1 MAIKKILLR
10 RDSRANWEANNPVL
24 SEGEIGVILDGPNST
39 IKIGAY
45 KNSETGE
52 LYTWN
57 ELPEIQRTDKYLE
70 DYIEKGE
77 AQEEFTRINTLLDD
91 LNNSLEEST
100 SSSFINSIGERVF
113 KFNGFD
119 DPASSIIYSE
129 FLEVTNISYI
139 KFSNS
144 LKKFIA
150 FSENLY
156 KFSGYLE
163 EAFDYEQ
170 FQINDFNPPSYY
182 DWDNY
187 SLLFSSSYGR
197 FIRVDTTGRT
207 IYINGT
213 IPDSY
218 KFGSGNVYINK
229 ENDKL
234 YIWRDST
241 RLTEVGYDIYYS
253 DNFKL
258 DQSLITSDSYK
269 YNNSGIKQRYLN
281 TSSGVIYEWENN
293 SLIEYVE
300 IKDGSITTEKLADSA
315 VTEEKIASNAIT
327 GDKISRGSIK
337 SSNIGPGEIKL
348 RNLNSEVLTASNITF
363 DNTDTSI
370 TGSDI
375 QAVIKELSDNKQ
387 EKLVSGT
394 NVKTIN
400 NQSILG
406 NGNISTLYDDT
417 ELKSSINTL
426 SGRIDTLVNDNAGEA
441 IDTFNEI
448 TEFLSGI
455 ENTETLDGIL
465 GGIGEELSK
474 KANTSSLATVATSGS
489 YNDLINVPTAS
500 TGAYG
505 VTKLSDSTSSTS
517 TSLAATAN
525 AVKQAYDLANSAVKS
540 SELANY
546 VTNQTFTEVIEETEL
561 IVSTAITDLE
571 DKKVNSSDLHAVATS
586 GSYNDLTDKPTIPTN
601 YKTIQTSVSS
611 PSTSGSTTAFIDTIS
626 QDTNG
631 KITVTKKN
639 VQFPTAVTSISGKIN
654 LSYLEDNT
662 DLQNAIKSPKLNEIK
677 YYLIADSFGSLPSSE
692 TCYDIPS
699 DVVKALTTTVSNST
713 TQTAINTAIAGI
725 SFNSIGVNV
734 GDLIAFTLVEVA
746 ASDLANSLG
755 ISLSLPGTVQVYQ
768 YKILSTNDAKAPY
781 TGNSSAGVMGLLSPW
796 DKARI
801 DKIDGIEWTANNNRD
816 RLNDINS
823 HRYTWGVNM
832 DDALENGIYA
842 WVQECRSG
850 NPGGI
855 IENFSLVVNRS
866 SNADP
871 NYYTIQQTA
880 YGRTGLAA
888 NRVWTRMIFK
898 LSEEGSQDPNRKDD
912 FTFPW
917 VEVSNGQNP
926 NILKNTNF
934 DLHETDGVSLKYWKQ
949 YNSSTQ
955 LINIDKNKIIEG
967 GFKGLNNSYKF
978 DTTTPAYTVLYYEV
992 QAEVINGDIFTLSCV
1007 SRNTCSEG
1015 VTYPTGTG
1023 FLIRLPNP
1031 NPNDGTADSNGT
1043 YHDYSWEDCW
1053 DVVSH
1058 NCNYTSWSNSNME
1071 NARIN
1076 APFGSIPDW
1085 TTKFVT
1091 FRYLGETPYTGNIRV
1106 TVYRWSDSIDGEI
1119 AQLKLE
1125 LGNVATQYL
1134 KHTDDTAELS
1144 AQIIREEIS
1153 SVLNTPL

>member
-10 RDSRANWEANNPVL
+10 RDSRANWETNNPVL

-70 DYIEKGE
+70 DYIEKEE

-91 LNNSLEEST
+91 LNNSLEEAT
-100 SSSFINSIGERVF
+100 NPAFIESIGDRVF

-119 DPASSIIYSE
+119 NDSLSDSIIYSE
-129 FLEVTNISYI
+129 FLEITDTSQIRFN
-139 KFSNS
+139 NS

-150 FSENLY
+150 FSKNLY
-156 KFSGYLE
+156 KYSGILE
-163 EAFDYEQ
+163 NSVDLPQ
-170 FQINDFNPPSYY
+170 FQVIETNPPYE
-182 DWDNY
+182 WD
-187 SLLFSSSYGR
+187 SFSIAFSSNYGR
-197 FIRVDTTGRT
+197 FIRVDFTGRFL
-207 IYINGT
+207 YINGP
-213 IPDSY
+213 IPDAY
-218 KFGSGNVYINK
+218 KYNNNTVYLDTESGDFCV
-229 ENDKL
+229 
-234 YIWRDST
+234 WRDST
-241 RLTEVGYDIYYS
+241 RLIQIDYDVYYS

-258 DQSLITSDSYK
+258 SQSLITSDNYK
-269 YNNSGIKQRYLN
+269 YDYIGRKQRYLD
-281 TSSGVIYEWENN
+281 TSSNIVYERENN
-293 SLIEYVE
+293 SLIKYVE
-300 IKDGSITTEKLADSA
+300 IKDGSITTEKIADS
-315 VTEEKIASNAIT
+315 AIT
-327 GDKISRGSIK
+327 GDVIARQTIK
-337 SSNIGPGEIKL
+337 SSNIGSKEIDL
-348 RNLNSEVLTASNITF
+348 RHLNSDVLLASNITF
-363 DNTDTSI
+363 DNSDTNI
-370 TGSDI
+370 TGSNI
-375 QAVIKELSDNKQ
+375 QAVIEELSNNTQ
-387 EKLVSGT
+387 EKLISGT
-394 NVKTIN
+394 NIKTIN
-400 NQSILG
+400 GESVLG
-406 NGNISTLYDDT
+406 DGNISISYNDLTNKPTIPAAITVDTVLSSTSTNPVQNKIVTSALNGKQATITDLDTIRSGASAGATAVQPTTLEDYVTNQTFT
-417 ELKSSINTL
+417 EI
-426 SGRIDTLVNDNAGEA
+426 IEE
-441 IDTFNEI
+441 NELI
-448 TEFLSGI
+448 VSTALTDLE
-455 ENTETLDGIL
+455 DR
-465 GGIGEELSK
+465 
-474 KANTSSLATVATSGS
+474 KANSSDLHTVATSGS
-489 YNDLINVPTAS
+489 YNDL
-500 TGAYG
+500 
-505 VTKLSDSTSSTS
+505 K
-517 TSLAATAN
+517 
-525 AVKQAYDLANSAVKS
+525 
-540 SELANY
+540 
-546 VTNQTFTEVIEETEL
+546 
-561 IVSTAITDLE
+561 
-571 DKKVNSSDLHAVATS
+571 
-586 GSYNDLTDKPTIPTN
+586 DKPTIPTN
-601 YKTIQTSVSS
+601 YKTTQTSVSS
-611 PSTSGSTTAFIDTIS
+611 PSASGSATAFIDTIS

-631 KITVTKKN
+631 KITITKKN

-654 LSYLEDNT
+654 LSYLENNT

-677 YYLIADSFGSLPSSE
+677 YYLITDSYGNLPSSE

-699 DVVKALTTTVSNST
+699 DVIKALTTTVSD
-713 TQTAINTAIAGI
+713 TAIQALINTAISSAGI
-725 SFNSIGVNV
+725 SFDSIGVNV
-734 GDLIAFTLVEVA
+734 GDLIAFTLVEVST
-746 ASDLANSLG
+746 SDLANSLG

-781 TGNSSAGVMGLLSPW
+781 SGNSSAGVMGLLSPS

-816 RLNDINS
+816 RLSDINS

-888 NRVWTRMIFK
+888 NRVWTRIIFK
-898 LSEEGSQDPNRKDD
+898 LSEEGAQDPNRKDD
-912 FTFPW
+912 FSFPW
-917 VEVSNGQNP
+917 VEVSNAQQP

-934 DLHETDGVSLKYWKQ
+934 DLFEADGTSLKNWKQ
-949 YNSSTQ
+949 YNSSSQ
-955 LINIDKNKIIEG
+955 LINVDKNRVITG

-978 DTTTPAYTVLYYEV
+978 DTTTPSYTVLYYEV
-992 QAEVINGDIFTLSCV
+992 PAEIRKGDIFTLSAV

-1015 VTYPTGTG
+1015 VTYPMGTG
-1023 FLIRLPNP
+1023 FILRLPNP
-1031 NPNDGTADSNGT
+1031 SPNSGTADNNGI
-1043 YHDYSWEDCW
+1043 YHDYSWEESW
-1053 DVVSH
+1053 EVVSH

-1071 NARIN
+1071 NARIDV
-1076 APFGSIPDW
+1076 PFGSIPDW
-1085 TTKFVT
+1085 TSKFVT